1 MADTHPTTETTLQ
14 INRTFAAKRESV
26 FRAWT
31 EPEALRQW
39 FVPSE
44 EVSTSSVEV
53 DLRVGGRYRI
63 VMESSAG
70 EVYIAVGT
78 YREIRFPEK
87 LVFTWS
93 FEGSDMGET
102 LVSLEF
108 HDRGNST
115 ELVLTHEL
123 FLNKEQ
129 RDRHNMGWSSC
140 LDHLASSL

>member
-1 MADTHPTTETTLQ
+1 MADTHPTIETRLQ
-14 INRTFAAKRESV
+14 LSRTFAAKRESV

-31 EPEALRQW
+31 EPEALKQW

-44 EVSTSSVEV
+44 EVSTQAAEV
-53 DLRVGGRYRI
+53 DLRVGGKYRL
-63 VMESSAG
+63 VMKSSTG
-70 EVYIAVGT
+70 ELYIAVGT

-93 FEGSDMGET
+93 FEGTDMGET

-108 HDRGNST
+108 HERGSST

-123 FLNKEQ
+123 FPNQEQ
-129 RDRHNMGWSSC
+129 RDRHLMGWNGC
-140 LDHLASSL
+140 LDHLTKFL